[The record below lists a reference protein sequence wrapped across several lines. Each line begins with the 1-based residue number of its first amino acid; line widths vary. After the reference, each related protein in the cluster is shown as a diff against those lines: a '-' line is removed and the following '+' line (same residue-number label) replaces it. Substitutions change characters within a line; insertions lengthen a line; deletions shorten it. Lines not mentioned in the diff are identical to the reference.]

1 MGVKYAWLL
10 PKNKGL
16 VPDAQDRITLASAES
31 KLRVDVSSVHY
42 STIRYLYTNPTDIN
56 EAHTKLEYWMSK
68 YGDKE
73 NTRFYVDGEVAL
85 EKSRTHIDRQQ
96 RRQVALAKADTGIS
110 DLESRLVEE
119 KRVRKRHISTV
130 YKNLRDGFH
139 WSIEHR
145 TSFVDFMKSKG
156 YDIVLCQTEADVLI
170 ATECKPEDAVVSCD
184 SDMLF
189 YKTIPKV
196 WRPVGS
202 FKSRRFVPY
211 EKTSLLQ
218 ALGLSSTQLT
228 ALGILSGNDYVSNI
242 PHLAIATN
250 RKISD
255 YARSVKDIVRQYL
268 AHPQVKRKIDQD
280 GGCWTE
286 DVYANA
292 IKVFV
297 TMQQSVVSESV
308 LPPPASDSSLKDTT
322 LSFTALTGRMKNFML
337 AFKEDARKRTVDES
351 SRSINPFDTVDKQ
364 NPANAHSYRPRYSYK
379 VRYEPSREQPEP
391 AVSLQYT
398 MKPWKDPPEK
408 PASSTTPKRPV
419 AAIKAQISGED
430 RFERKEMMDALF
442 FEHPTVTLDLGRL
455 SPNVNA
461 AVENEPIA
469 NGIIECIRG
478 AVKVAW
484 DTKRRC
490 QMLIGLYLEDL
501 FYPRPSPGAPRPA
514 TPVEIIG
521 DDDQAILDNGRN
533 NDDERPNED
542 GKDDGSNAP
551 FIRSFLT
558 FLYSGNSPGK
568 NKTGNAVST
577 FISRLQDMGHL
588 ENYEGNR
595 AEIFRNIKEFTPGF
609 VVRSVASQLS
619 VELKRHYRHGSEKLS
634 EKVTLCL
641 RRPVVVVVVVAI
653 YGGHTLIRL
662 ARFLCA
668 T

>member
-1 MGVKYAWLL
+1 
-10 PKNKGL
+10 
-16 VPDAQDRITLASAES
+16 
-31 KLRVDVSSVHY
+31 
-42 STIRYLYTNPTDIN
+42 
-56 EAHTKLEYWMSK
+56 
-68 YGDKE
+68 
-73 NTRFYVDGEVAL
+73 
-85 EKSRTHIDRQQ
+85 
-96 RRQVALAKADTGIS
+96 
-110 DLESRLVEE
+110 
-119 KRVRKRHISTV
+119 
-130 YKNLRDGFH
+130 
-139 WSIEHR
+139 
-145 TSFVDFMKSKG
+145 
-156 YDIVLCQTEADVLI
+156 
-170 ATECKPEDAVVSCD
+170 
-184 SDMLF
+184 
-189 YKTIPKV
+189 
-196 WRPVGS
+196 
-202 FKSRRFVPY
+202 
-211 EKTSLLQ
+211 
-218 ALGLSSTQLT
+218 
-228 ALGILSGNDYVSNI
+228 
-242 PHLAIATN
+242 
-250 RKISD
+250 
-255 YARSVKDIVRQYL
+255 
-268 AHPQVKRKIDQD
+268 
-280 GGCWTE
+280 
-286 DVYANA
+286 
-292 IKVFV
+292 
-297 TMQQSVVSESV
+297 
-308 LPPPASDSSLKDTT
+308 
-322 LSFTALTGRMKNFML
+322 MKNFML
-337 AFKEDARKRTVDES
+337 AFKENARKRTVDESS

-430 RFERKEMMDALF
+430 RFERKEMLDALS

-461 AVENEPIA
+461 AVENEPIV

-521 DDDQAILDNGRN
+521 DDDQAILDSLCPRLSSREMEAN

-595 AEIFRNIKEFTPGF
+595 AEMSRNIKEFTPGF

-634 EKVTLCL
+634 EKVQTMIKKGVLAEDRAIDL
-641 RRPVVVVVVVAI
+641 TSKKPAIQLFVDANAAAGRPW
-653 YGGHTLIRL
+653 RL
-662 ARFLCA
+662 SPLSSEEHGFMTFTEIEL
-668 T
+668 

>member
-56 EAHTKLEYWMSK
+56 EAHTKLEYWI
-68 YGDKE
+68 
-73 NTRFYVDGEVAL
+73 
-85 EKSRTHIDRQQ
+85 THIDRQQ

-170 ATECKPEDAVVSCD
+170 ATECNPKTPSCRVIA
-184 SDMLF
+184 
-189 YKTIPKV
+189 TC
-196 WRPVGS
+196 S
-202 FKSRRFVPY
+202 FTRRFQKSGARGSRRFVPY

-250 RKISD
+250 RKIVQTMQGD
-255 YARSVKDIVRQYL
+255 EKDIVRQYL

-337 AFKEDARKRTVDES
+337 AFKENARKRTVDES

-379 VRYEPSREQPEP
+379 VRYEPSSEQPEP

-430 RFERKEMMDALF
+430 RFERKEMLDALS

-461 AVENEPIA
+461 AVENEPIV

-521 DDDQAILDNGRN
+521 DDDQAILDSLCPRLSSREMEGN

-551 FIRSFLT
+551 FIQSFLT

-595 AEIFRNIKEFTPGF
+595 AEMSRNIKEFTPGF

-653 YGGHTLIRL
+653 YGGQTLIRL

>member
-16 VPDAQDRITLASAES
+16 VPDAQDRIALASAES

-196 WRPVGS
+196 WRP
-202 FKSRRFVPY
+202 SRRFVLY

-218 ALGLSSTQLT
+218 ALGLTSTQLT

-250 RKISD
+250 RKID
-255 YARSVKDIVRQYL
+255 EKDIVRQFL

-297 TMQQSVVSESV
+297 TMQQSVVSESE
-308 LPPPASDSSLKDTT
+308 
-322 LSFTALTGRMKNFML
+322 N
-337 AFKEDARKRTVDES
+337 ARKRTVDE
-351 SRSINPFDTVDKQ
+351 
-364 NPANAHSYRPRYSYK
+364 
-379 VRYEPSREQPEP
+379 REQPEP

-430 RFERKEMMDALF
+430 RFERKEMLDALS

-461 AVENEPIA
+461 AVENEPIV

-521 DDDQAILDNGRN
+521 DDDQAILDSLCPRLSSREMEAN

-588 ENYEGNR
+588 ETMR
-595 AEIFRNIKEFTPGF
+595 MSRNIKEFTPGF

-641 RRPVVVVVVVAI
+641 RRPVVVVVVVVAI
-653 YGGHTLIRL
+653 YGGQTLIRL

>member
-1 MGVKYAWLL
+1 MATPEEQGTC
-10 PKNKGL
+10 
-16 VPDAQDRITLASAES
+16 PDAQDRITLASAES

-96 RRQVALAKADTGIS
+96 RRQTWNP
-110 DLESRLVEE
+110 RLVEE

-170 ATECKPEDAVVSCD
+170 ATECKPEDAVVSC
-184 SDMLF
+184 L
-189 YKTIPKV
+189 
-196 WRPVGS
+196 
-202 FKSRRFVPY
+202 
-211 EKTSLLQ
+211 
-218 ALGLSSTQLT
+218 A
-228 ALGILSGNDYVSNI
+228 SNE
-242 PHLAIATN
+242 
-250 RKISD
+250 
-255 YARSVKDIVRQYL
+255 KDIVRQYL

-322 LSFTALTGRMKNFML
+322 LSFTALTERMKNFML
-337 AFKEDARKRTVDES
+337 AFKENARKRAVDES

-379 VRYEPSREQPEP
+379 VRYEPSSEQPEP

-430 RFERKEMMDALF
+430 RFERKEMLDALS

-461 AVENEPIA
+461 AVENEPIV

-521 DDDQAILDNGRN
+521 DDDQAILDSLCPRLSSREMEGN

-568 NKTGNAVST
+568 NKTGNGVST

-595 AEIFRNIKEFTPGF
+595 AEMSRNIKEFTPNF

-641 RRPVVVVVVVAI
+641 RRPVVVVIVVVVVAI
-653 YGGHTLIRL
+653 YGGQTLIRL

>member
-16 VPDAQDRITLASAES
+16 VPDAQDRIALASAES

-110 DLESRLVEE
+110 DLESRL
-119 KRVRKRHISTV
+119 RHISTV

-145 TSFVDFMKSKG
+145 TSFVDFM
-156 YDIVLCQTEADVLI
+156 
-170 ATECKPEDAVVSCD
+170 KPEDAVVSCD

-228 ALGILSGNDYVSNI
+228 ALGILSGNDY
-242 PHLAIATN
+242 
-250 RKISD
+250 
-255 YARSVKDIVRQYL
+255 DIVRQYL

-322 LSFTALTGRMKNFML
+322 LSFTALTERMKNFML
-337 AFKEDARKRTVDES
+337 AFKENARKRTVDES

-379 VRYEPSREQPEP
+379 VRYEPSSEQPEP

-398 MKPWKDPPEK
+398 MKPWKNPPEK
-408 PASSTTPKRPV
+408 PASSTTPKHPV

-521 DDDQAILDNGRN
+521 DDDQAILDSLCPRLSSREMEGN

-568 NKTGNAVST
+568 NKTGNAIST

-595 AEIFRNIKEFTPGF
+595 AEMSRNIKEFTPGF

-619 VELKRHYRHGSEKLS
+619 VELKRHYRHGTEKLS

-653 YGGHTLIRL
+653 YGGQTLIRL